1 MIFNWCASRIFKA
14 CNIWLFSQGHQPL
27 YHSGCLP
34 PPKRPPP
41 TKQQPPRCEWI
52 KIIPIFALTSVAQLT
67 GRHSA
72 KKRLLLQ
79 FLASGLGSRLGCAQD
94 TTNRCLSLSFS
105 LPSLSLKINI
115 LVVAGV
121 AQWTECQPANRRVAG
136 WFPVRAHACGA
147 GQVPSWGNE
156 RQPIDVSLVH
166 ISVSLPPPAK

>member
-1 MIFNWCASRIFKA
+1 MLPIFLVYSCYFTISMAYYFPIHHQ
-14 CNIWLFSQGHQPL
+14 IWLTETSVTSNSL
-27 YHSGCLP
+27 YFKLP
-34 PPKRPPP
+34 
-41 TKQQPPRCEWI
+41 EWSTVI
-52 KIIPIFALTSVAQLT
+52 HLLNIQLFALTSVAQLT